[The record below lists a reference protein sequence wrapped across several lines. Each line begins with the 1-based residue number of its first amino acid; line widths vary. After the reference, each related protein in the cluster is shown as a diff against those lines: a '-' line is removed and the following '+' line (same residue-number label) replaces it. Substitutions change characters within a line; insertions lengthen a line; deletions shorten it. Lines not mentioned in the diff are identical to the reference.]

1 LFNRFGITGVVFAI
15 SGAYIFIAILIMVAG
30 IETNQ
35 QSLEALEPEETL
47 DTDRVLAS
55 TATRR

>member
-1 LFNRFGITGVVFAI
+1 LFNRFGIAGVVFAI

>member
-1 LFNRFGITGVVFAI
+1 
-15 SGAYIFIAILIMVAG
+15 MVAG